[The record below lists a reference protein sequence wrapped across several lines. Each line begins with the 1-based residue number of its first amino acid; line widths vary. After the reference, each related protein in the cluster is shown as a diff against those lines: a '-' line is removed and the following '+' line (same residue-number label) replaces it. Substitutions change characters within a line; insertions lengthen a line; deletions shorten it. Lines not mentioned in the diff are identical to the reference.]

1 MKSKMTGYAGEA
13 AVVKYLLKKNY
24 PVFKEFGD
32 SSKIDLI
39 TIVNNRCYKIQVKT
53 IEWLGNNG
61 SLVFSTFKS
70 GRNSYFYT
78 ESDVDVFAVYNSE
91 IDDVIFI
98 GWNDL
103 KDKKNL
109 TIRFKKSLNNQNK
122 NINWYEDY
130 KDFDRLINPG

>member
-1 MKSKMTGYAGEA
+1 MKSKITGYAGEA
-13 AVVKYLLKKNY
+13 AVAKQLLKKGY

-32 SSKIDLI
+32 SSKLDLI
-39 TIVNNRCYKIQVKT
+39 TIANNKCYKIQVKT
-53 IEWLGNNG
+53 IEWSGNNG
-61 SLVFSTFKS
+61 SLIFSTFKS

-78 ESDVDVFAVYNSE
+78 KEDVDIFAVYNSE

-122 NINWYEDY
+122 NINWYENY
-130 KDFDRLINPG
+130 KDFDRFIDK